1 MSVLAIIE
9 AMQEAGCDDA
19 TILRAVMVAERK
31 RLDNL
36 RDRVRKHRE
45 GKASDE
51 SCNVTSVTAVTR
63 VSKERSP
70 HTPLKENNPPIV
82 PPSGDVCEFE
92 NFWTAYPRKQGTS
105 KPKARDAFRKLDP
118 GEQKQAL
125 ATVGAF
131 ARSVAQTE
139 ERYVPHAATWLNQR
153 RFETLDAGR
162 AEIAPEVWR
171 IWVKRFQDDGG
182 WPRHEHGPPPGR
194 AGCRCPAEIL
204 AEFGYTQS
212 KELKHG

>member
-1 MSVLAIIE
+1 MKPSDLVEKMMKAGATLE
-9 AMQEAGCDDA
+9 ACVIALKALEDKDDA
-19 TILRAVMVAERK
+19 DAQRREKAAERK
-31 RLDNL
+31 RRQRAKDVTVTGQS
-36 RDRVRKHRE
+36 RDSHGDK
-45 GKASDE
+45 
-51 SCNVTSVTAVTR
+51 
-63 VSKERSP
+63 VSKEKSP

-92 NFWTAYPRKQGTS
+92 RFWTAYPRKQGTS

-125 ATVGAF
+125 ACVEAF

-153 RFETLDAGR
+153 RFETLAEQSAEVSPIVWGVALR
-162 AEIAPEVWR
+162 AYR
-171 IWVKRFQDDGG
+171 DRGS
-182 WPRHEHGPPPGR
+182 WPRHLGAAPDER
-194 AGCRCPAEIL
+194 GCKCPAEIL

-212 KELKHG
+212 Q